1 MYPKRRQNLV
11 AILIN
16 SRNQNGENGTLVGFK
31 SLYFMDE
38 GRIVLESA
46 FRIASELRG
55 QGVGKVFSE
64 WRKKYLTQNY
74 PKTVIHAKR

>member
-1 MYPKRRQNLV
+1 MPYVYNKWILEGEMYPKRRQNLV

-46 FRIASELRG
+46 FRIASGTISDFDRLLD
-55 QGVGKVFSE
+55 
-64 WRKKYLTQNY
+64 YC
-74 PKTVIHAKR
+74 